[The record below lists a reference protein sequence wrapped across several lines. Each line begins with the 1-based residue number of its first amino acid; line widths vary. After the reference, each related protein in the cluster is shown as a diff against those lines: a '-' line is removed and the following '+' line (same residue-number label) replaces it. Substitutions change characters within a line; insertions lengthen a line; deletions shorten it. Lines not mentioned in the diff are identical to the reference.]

1 MTSKDS
7 QYPHLYNEAEK
18 IESKRMAGDLL
29 YDVMMN
35 PDTNKLNKTI
45 DYFVSELDKKYDNK
59 SKRLKRM
66 LDVSKTTDN
75 RLLKHSLIFFCL
87 YQEPFAV
94 KYFMENNACPPNKLS
109 SFVST
114 ELQSC
119 CEQLLKGSYTSL
131 QAFVED
137 ARWQY
142 VVL

>member
-18 IESKRMAGDLL
+18 IEAKRMAGDLL
-29 YDVMMN
+29 YNIMMN
-35 PDTNKLNKTI
+35 PDTNKLNETV
-45 DYFVSELDKKYDNK
+45 DYFVSELDKKYDKK

-66 LDVSKTTDN
+66 LYASKTNDN

-109 SFVST
+109 SFVSK